1 MFKTALE
8 KIYRLDRAELLEL
21 STRIMKVED
30 GRCASTTSKMTVAAK
45 KLIIKIIR
53 WQCEAKTLNIATAL
67 ASDD

>member
-1 MFKTALE
+1 M
-8 KIYRLDRAELLEL
+8 LEL

-53 WQCEAKTLNIATAL
+53 WQCEAKTLNIATAV